1 MIKYFISL
9 FIIITLVA
17 GCSDDVNSTNT
28 EPTEQLRIDLQ
39 SGYSDTQVKIFL
51 DNYTVFD
58 DKVSTNDVVSV
69 AAIIP
74 LEVNA
79 GTHYLK
85 VTVNNLLTKETLFT
99 IGDALYIGVNYSS
112 SNLNI
117 MFNFSDSAFLY
128 D

>member
-99 IGDALYIGVNYSS
+99 IGDKLYIGVNYSP
-112 SNLNI
+112 SNLNV